1 MSSLYFNQ
9 ANLLLDLVS
18 FLNQESDFALKGG
31 SAINYFVRD
40 LQRLSVDIDLMY
52 LPIKKTVWKL
62 CLKFLQFRWKL
73 YNLSKMK
80 KSKHKIALDKLS
92 RYLEVEL

>member
-9 ANLLLDLVS
+9 ANLLLDLVP
-18 FLNQESDFALKGG
+18 FLNQESDVALKGG

-52 LPIKKTVWKL
+52 LPIKKPFGNFV
-62 CLKFLQFRWKL
+62 
-73 YNLSKMK
+73 
-80 KSKHKIALDKLS
+80 
-92 RYLEVEL
+92 

>member
-52 LPIKKTVWKL
+52 LPIKKPFGNFV
-62 CLKFLQFRWKL
+62 
-73 YNLSKMK
+73 
-80 KSKHKIALDKLS
+80 
-92 RYLEVEL
+92 